1 MMKKLKNS
9 GPLGKLML
17 ILLLGPK
24 ASILFIAVYFKK
36 FFATRTES

>member
-1 MMKKLKNS
+1 MKKLKNS

-24 ASILFIAVYFKK
+24 ASLLFIAVYFKK
-36 FFATRTES
+36 LFAAKTATA